1 MELGAHAHE
10 HGFRHVHL
18 DSVGSTNAECFER
31 GQDRLWVTAGEQ
43 TAGRG
48 RRGRAWASPQG
59 NLHASVLLSDL
70 VEPRRACELCFVT
83 AVAMVDAV
91 SAIAPKAAERLTLKW
106 PNDLLVDGAKLAGI
120 LVEASHRGG
129 AYRVVVGCG
138 LNVAHHPLDTPYP
151 AMHLAMTDPSA
162 RASGLFRR
170 LSDSFALRL
179 AEWNRGNGF
188 ASIRS
193 AWLARAAGVGQRII
207 VRLPS
212 GEVQGSFVALEEDGS
227 LLLEEDDGSRR
238 AISAGEVFFPAAQ
251 SGAL

>member
-18 DSVGSTNAECFER
+18 DSVGSTNAECFLR
-31 GQDRLWVTAGEQ
+31 GEDRLWITAGEQ

-48 RRGRAWASPQG
+48 RRGRAWASPHG
-59 NLHASVLLSDL
+59 NLHASVLLCDL
-70 VEPRRACELCFVT
+70 VEPKRACELCFVT

-91 SAIAPKAAERLTLKW
+91 SALAPKAAERLALKW
-106 PNDLLVDGAKLAGI
+106 PNDLLVGGAKLAGI

-129 AYRVVVGCG
+129 AYWVVVGCG
-138 LNVAHHPLDTPYP
+138 VNVAHHPVDTPYP
-151 AMHLAMTDPSA
+151 AMHLGMSDPSA
-162 RASGLFRR
+162 CASDLFRR

-179 AEWNRGNGF
+179 AEWDLGKGF
-188 ASIRS
+188 ASIRA
-193 AWLARAAGVGQRII
+193 AWLARAAGVGQRVII
-207 VRLPS
+207 RLPS

-227 LLLEEDDGSRR
+227 LLLEEDDGARR

-251 SGAL
+251 TGAL